1 MKARREED
9 WCGALFPSCLC
20 AFVPSCLF
28 LLLTACASSN
38 AVQHGHN
45 TALDSVDLVKMTD
58 DMAAKIDEDP
68 EIVQAYHGHGPL
80 KIVVQPV
87 VNEMTA
93 EILPRGPAEAFTGRV
108 RTLLARH
115 GTDRYTWVMNRDEFY
130 DLRRRELS
138 GVDLGPVPGAVN
150 PEFALTAT
158 FKSLTKEDPK
168 RRSAYYLCVYEL
180 TNLKDRTILWTGS
193 YEVKKTAVKEFLD

>member
-1 MKARREED
+1 MENGGWRRAARSI
-9 WCGALFPSCLC
+9 LH
-20 AFVPSCLF
+20 VPSSILLF
-28 LLLTACASSN
+28 ALLCSCASSN

-68 EIVQAYHGHGPL
+68 EIVHAYNEHGPL

-108 RTLLARH
+108 RTLLAR
-115 GTDRYTWVMNRDEFY
+115 
-130 DLRRRELS
+130 
-138 GVDLGPVPGAVN
+138 
-150 PEFALTAT
+150 
-158 FKSLTKEDPK
+158 
-168 RRSAYYLCVYEL
+168 
-180 TNLKDRTILWTGS
+180 
-193 YEVKKTAVKEFLD
+193 